1 MARKKRTKNKKST
14 KPNVFV
20 QDNSTQSKDQ
30 DIEKS
35 LSVPQNKNSNPVQ
48 KNTQN
53 RSIRSRT
60 EVYTKTQ
67 SKELRKLA
75 IIGSTNI
82 LVIVIIS
89 FLI

>member
-1 MARKKRTKNKKST
+1 M
-14 KPNVFV
+14 

-35 LSVPQNKNSNPVQ
+35 LSVPQNKNSKPVQ

>member
-20 QDNSTQSKDQ
+20 QNSSSQTKDE
-30 DIEKS
+30 DIEQKV
-35 LSVPQNKNSNPVQ
+35 SVQQNIDSKLVQ
-48 KNTQN
+48 KNTRN

>member
-1 MARKKRTKNKKST
+1 MIHREFDKVISNDEIAKGIYKATLFSSCI
-14 KPNVFV
+14 P
-20 QDNSTQSKDQ
+20 
-30 DIEKS
+30 
-35 LSVPQNKNSNPVQ
+35 KNSKPVQ

>member
-14 KPNVFV
+14 KPKVFV

-35 LSVPQNKNSNPVQ
+35 LSVPQNKNSKRVQ

-75 IIGSTNI
+75 IIGYTNI

>member
-35 LSVPQNKNSNPVQ
+35 LSVPQNKNSKPVQ

-82 LVIVIIS
+82 LGIVIIS